1 MFWPYTHTRIML
13 WLKYFLVDVFYVEII
28 FSFFIIK
35 SNKVQFNIS
44 LVAPMSNTC
53 FFIHLHTK
61 SMIKFNLTF
70 IKYPFTYL
78 KGIKKKTVD
87 PKVFF
92 LVNAKKKRFGFILL
106 NSVHVINW
114 VDYDLAFLNCL
125 MSIMWFVLASSF
137 ILYFVSKF
145 ALNYSFGKI
154 KLSVI
159 KNI

>member
-1 MFWPYTHTRIML
+1 
-13 WLKYFLVDVFYVEII
+13 
-28 FSFFIIK
+28 
-35 SNKVQFNIS
+35 
-44 LVAPMSNTC
+44 MSNTC

-125 MSIMWFVLASSF
+125 MSIM
-137 ILYFVSKF
+137 
-145 ALNYSFGKI
+145 
-154 KLSVI
+154 
-159 KNI
+159 